1 MNKFMEI
8 AIEEAKKGMEN
19 NEGGPFGAVI
29 TNNGSVT
36 SRAHNEVTGTNNPL
50 AHAEMLAI
58 ERASAF
64 LGRFDLSDCI
74 IYSTSR
80 PCPMCMAAIFWAR
93 IPLIYYGTT
102 DREVAEIGFDDGL
115 LYELFSNG
123 FSSSGLESVNINH
136 DECFELL
143 KMWEKK
149 EDRQMY

>member
-1 MNKFMEI
+1 MNKFMQI

-29 TNNGSVT
+29 VYEGEVL
-36 SRAHNEVTGTNNPL
+36 SRAHNEVLGTNNPL

-58 ERASAF
+58 ERASAI
-64 LGRFDLSDCI
+64 LDRFDLSDCV

-80 PCPMCMAAIFWAR
+80 PCPMCMSAIFWAR
-93 IPLIYYGTT
+93 IPRVYYGTT
-102 DREVAEIGFDDGL
+102 DYEVAGIGFDDGL
-115 LYELFSNG
+115 LYDLFSNG
-123 FSSSGLESVNINH
+123 FTGSGLESVSLDH

-143 KMWEKK
+143 KIWDQR